1 VDNFRLD
8 FQGVFQCFVLPEVE
22 LDVCWLEQLQ
32 VVVLQVLY
40 HHRRR

>member
-1 VDNFRLD
+1 MLWVEVSW
-8 FQGVFQCFVLPEVE
+8 GEVE
-22 LDVCWLEQLQ
+22 LEVCWLEQLQ